1 MTLKLAQGDL
11 NPVLQQPLTDRANAH
26 LIHDH
31 FVMMKMMNDEVLL
44 WYGWPTKGV

>member
-1 MTLKLAQGDL
+1 MTLKPAQGDL
-11 NPVLQQPLTDRANAH
+11 NPALEQSLTDRANAH
-26 LIHDH
+26 LIYDH

>member
-1 MTLKLAQGDL
+1 MTLKPAQDDL
-11 NPVLQQPLTDRANAH
+11 NPALQQSLTDRANAH

-44 WYGWPTKGV
+44 WYG